1 MVTFNET
8 LVRETASNDL
18 NQDIPSDNDN
28 PLDGPINEVN
38 ESVSKD
44 FVEKD
49 VDIKN
54 YELKE
59 QQAKLDE
66 IKLRI

>member
-8 LVRETASNDL
+8 LVRETASNNL

-38 ESVSKD
+38 EPPRD

-66 IKLRI
+66 IKLRM